1 MLILLIVNFLVR
13 SGRLNKAILV
23 VKNAYK
29 RRGVRLARTALLLM
43 LLLIAPNSFSNN
55 SKTIFSY
62 KSDSD
67 KFPVPRGV
75 NNMLFYLQRDPDA
88 NTVVYQLNIKDGQV
102 DAEDPVNVFWIKF
115 ADKGQVKELT
125 SIQRRLAYGLRSKS
139 IGNGNHELR
148 FAAYPKLP
156 LYLLKEGHE
165 YNVHANVGQRELV
178 LNKVFVRVKEGSI
191 CLPKVDYVDL
201 TGVDVKTGRSLT
213 HRIDI

>member
-1 MLILLIVNFLVR
+1 MLILLIANFLIR
-13 SGRLNKAILV
+13 SGRLKRVILV

-43 LLLIAPNSFSNN
+43 LLLIAPYTFSSN
-55 SKTIFSY
+55 SKTILSY
-62 KSDSD
+62 KCNNEQ
-67 KFPVPRGV
+67 FPVPRGV
-75 NNMLFYLQRDPDA
+75 SNMLFYLQRDPDA
-88 NTVVYQLNIKDGQV
+88 NTVVYQLNLKDGEV
-102 DAEDPVNVFWIKF
+102 DTNDPVKVFWIKF

-125 SIQRRLAYGLRSKS
+125 SIQRRLAYGIRSTS

-156 LYLLKEGHE
+156 LYLLKEGHD

-178 LNKVFVRVKEGSI
+178 LNKVFVRVKEGS
-191 CLPKVDYVDL
+191 LYFPKVDYVDL
-201 TGVDVKTGRSLT
+201 IGVDVKTGRPLT